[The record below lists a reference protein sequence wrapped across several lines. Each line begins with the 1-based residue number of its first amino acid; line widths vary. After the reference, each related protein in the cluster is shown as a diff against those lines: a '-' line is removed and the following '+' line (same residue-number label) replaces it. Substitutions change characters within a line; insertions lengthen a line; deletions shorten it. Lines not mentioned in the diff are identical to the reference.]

1 MFVPICMPYRLC
13 YHAGMRHE
21 EYINT
26 RRKIL
31 EEAQATLEALDRV
44 YTYLKEDNGK
54 DADSANLPGI
64 DSLAVGQSRL
74 LPLEDERAHV
84 VSNGGSEKIRITEE
98 VRNALDELDGNF
110 TQQSITSLVA
120 SRNPHAEV
128 KPAAVSSVLAR
139 MTKRRTI
146 KVVRKGYGSAPNIYR
161 KSDDWYI
168 EKQIAEGLPPEE
180 VEVDSD

>member
-1 MFVPICMPYRLC
+1 
-13 YHAGMRHE
+13 MRHD

-44 YTYLKEDNGK
+44 YAYLKEDGDK
-54 DADSANLPGI
+54 AADIANLPKI
-64 DSLAVGQSRL
+64 NSLAAGQSPLRL
-74 LPLEDERAHV
+74 LENEQAHV
-84 VSNGGSEKIRITEE
+84 VSNGGTEKIRITEE

-110 TQQSITSLVA
+110 TQQSVTSLVA

-128 KPAAVSSVLAR
+128 KPVAVSSVLAR
-139 MTKRRTI
+139 MTKRKTI

-180 VEVDSD
+180 IDGE